1 MKKNT
6 KMFQRSLTAFLTAA
20 LVTTSFGGQGIVF
33 AKAKKKASHSVS
45 LTVTNPA
52 ISMLSLK
59 KGETFQLKV
68 KVTPKKKAKEK
79 KPKSEGE
86 EAKQKKKPSLPKPTK
101 EELRDLIT
109 TALSA
114 LKETA
119 KRTCKRLR
127 IDPLEILIV
136 FGGTDPAD
144 IAQTYGYAS
153 AAMWGVMPHLEDL
166 FHIPDPSL
174 HLRMDYSSEKTHAE
188 GAVGLSLRIRDGL
201 HIALA
206 LLIPML
212 KWYLRYKKAH
222 KNDAPAEKPTES
234 TPQNSEHSE
243 KLTA

>member
-1 MKKNT
+1 MKKVEIFTDGACSGNPGPGGWGAVLRFGGREKELCGGDDDT
-6 KMFQRSLTAFLTAA
+6 TNNRMELTAC
-20 LVTTSFGGQGIVF
+20 I
-33 AKAKKKASHSVS
+33 
-45 LTVTNPA
+45 
-52 ISMLSLK
+52 
-59 KGETFQLKV
+59 E
-68 KVTPKKKAKEK
+68 
-79 KPKSEGE
+79 
-86 EAKQKKKPSLPKPTK
+86 
-101 EELRDLIT
+101 
-109 TALSA
+109 ALSA

-127 IDPLEILIV
+127 IDPLEILVV

-234 TPQNSEHSE
+234 TPQNSEHGE

>member
-1 MKKNT
+1 M
-6 KMFQRSLTAFLTAA
+6 TA
-20 LVTTSFGGQGIVF
+20 
-33 AKAKKKASHSVS
+33 
-45 LTVTNPA
+45 
-52 ISMLSLK
+52 
-59 KGETFQLKV
+59 LKV
-68 KVTPKKKAKEK
+68 IGIILLIFILIGFLRVGALMQFGDELHVQLSVGPFRFTLLPAKEK
-79 KPKSEGE
+79 KETPK
-86 EAKQKKKPSLPKPTK
+86 K
-101 EELRDLIT
+101 
-109 TALSA
+109 
-114 LKETA
+114 
-119 KRTCKRLR
+119 KRLR

-201 HIALA
+201 HISLA

>member
-1 MKKNT
+1 MK
-6 KMFQRSLTAFLTAA
+6 
-20 LVTTSFGGQGIVF
+20 
-33 AKAKKKASHSVS
+33 
-45 LTVTNPA
+45 TVTIYTDGACSGNPGPGGWGA
-52 ISMLSLK
+52 ILRYNGVEKELS
-59 KGETFQLKV
+59 GGAAQT
-68 KVTPKKKAKEK
+68 TNNRM
-79 KPKSEGE
+79 
-86 EAKQKKKPSLPKPTK
+86 
-101 EELRDLIT
+101 ELTGVIS
-109 TALSA
+109 ALSA

-174 HLRMDYSSEKTHAE
+174 HLRMDYSSEKTHAV

-201 HIALA
+201 HISLA

>member
-1 MKKNT
+1 MLY
-6 KMFQRSLTAFLTAA
+6 SLHNRTYRAKTQK
-20 LVTTSFGGQGIVF
+20 SYF
-33 AKAKKKASHSVS
+33 ARAQS
-45 LTVTNPA
+45 T
-52 ISMLSLK
+52 
-59 KGETFQLKV
+59 
-68 KVTPKKKAKEK
+68 
-79 KPKSEGE
+79 
-86 EAKQKKKPSLPKPTK
+86 LPKPTK

-127 IDPLEILIV
+127 IDPLEILVV

-201 HIALA
+201 HISLA

>member
-1 MKKNT
+1 M
-6 KMFQRSLTAFLTAA
+6 TA
-20 LVTTSFGGQGIVF
+20 
-33 AKAKKKASHSVS
+33 
-45 LTVTNPA
+45 
-52 ISMLSLK
+52 
-59 KGETFQLKV
+59 LKV
-68 KVTPKKKAKEK
+68 IGIILLIFIAIGFLRVGALIQFGDELRVLLSIGPFRFTLLPAKETKEKSPKKAKEK
-79 KPKSEGE
+79 KPKPEGE
-86 EAKQKKKPSLPKPTK
+86 DAKKKKPSLPKPTK
-101 EELRDLIT
+101 EDLKDLIT

-174 HLRMDYSSEKTHAE
+174 HLRMDYSAEKTRAE
-188 GAVGLSLRIRDGL
+188 GTVGLSLRIRDGL
-201 HIALA
+201 HISLA

-234 TPQNSEHSE
+234 TPQNGEHSE

>member
-1 MKKNT
+1 M
-6 KMFQRSLTAFLTAA
+6 TA
-20 LVTTSFGGQGIVF
+20 
-33 AKAKKKASHSVS
+33 
-45 LTVTNPA
+45 
-52 ISMLSLK
+52 
-59 KGETFQLKV
+59 LKV
-68 KVTPKKKAKEK
+68 IGIILLIFILIGFLRVGALMQFGDELRVQLSVGPFRFTLLPAKEKKETPKKKAKEK

-201 HIALA
+201 HISLA

-212 KWYLRYKKAH
+212 NGTCAIKRRIKTTLPRKNQRRALRKTVNTV
-222 KNDAPAEKPTES
+222 KN
-234 TPQNSEHSE
+234 
-243 KLTA
+243 

>member
-1 MKKNT
+1 M
-6 KMFQRSLTAFLTAA
+6 TA
-20 LVTTSFGGQGIVF
+20 
-33 AKAKKKASHSVS
+33 
-45 LTVTNPA
+45 
-52 ISMLSLK
+52 
-59 KGETFQLKV
+59 LKV
-68 KVTPKKKAKEK
+68 IGIILLIFIALGFLRVGALMQFGDELRLQLSVGPFRFTLLPAKEKKEKTPKKAKEK
-79 KPKSEGE
+79 KPKPEGG
-86 EAKQKKKPSLPKPTK
+86 EAKKKPTTLSKLTK
-101 EELRDLIT
+101 EELKDLIT

-127 IDPLEILIV
+127 IDPLEILVV

-166 FHIPDPSL
+166 FRIPDPSL
-174 HLRMDYSSEKTHAE
+174 YLRMDYSAAKTRAE
-188 GAVGLSLRIRDGL
+188 GTVGLSLRIRDGL
-201 HIALA
+201 HISLA

-222 KNDAPAEKPTES
+222 KNAPPAEKPTES
-234 TPQNSEHSE
+234 TPQTNEHSE

>member
-1 MKKNT
+1 M
-6 KMFQRSLTAFLTAA
+6 TA
-20 LVTTSFGGQGIVF
+20 
-33 AKAKKKASHSVS
+33 
-45 LTVTNPA
+45 
-52 ISMLSLK
+52 
-59 KGETFQLKV
+59 LKV
-68 KVTPKKKAKEK
+68 IGIILLIFILIGFLRVGALMQFGDELRVQLSVGPFRFTLLPAKEKKETPKKKAKEK

-127 IDPLEILIV
+127 IDPLEILVV

-144 IAQTYGYAS
+144 IAQT
-153 AAMWGVMPHLEDL
+153 
-166 FHIPDPSL
+166 
-174 HLRMDYSSEKTHAE
+174 YSSEKTHAE

>member
-1 MKKNT
+1 M
-6 KMFQRSLTAFLTAA
+6 TA
-20 LVTTSFGGQGIVF
+20 
-33 AKAKKKASHSVS
+33 
-45 LTVTNPA
+45 
-52 ISMLSLK
+52 
-59 KGETFQLKV
+59 LKV
-68 KVTPKKKAKEK
+68 IGIILLIFILIGFLRVGALMQFGDELRVQLLVGPFRFTLLPAKEKKETPKKKAKEK

-86 EAKQKKKPSLPKPTK
+86 EAKQKKKPSLPKSTK

-127 IDPLEILIV
+127 IDPLEILVV

-174 HLRMDYSSEKTHAE
+174 HLRMDYSSEKTHAV

-201 HIALA
+201 HISLA